1 MAVAANQWSMSV
13 SFDTWV
19 TCQAKRVNSENLPK
33 QEKNRRNAG
42 EGVRKE
48 KWSKKG
54 VSFPKQEGWQVWI
67 TMHF

>member
-1 MAVAANQWSMSV
+1 MQCV
-13 SFDTWV
+13 SEGRPLTHGLL
-19 TCQAKRVNSENLPK
+19 AKRVNSENLLK

-54 VSFPKQEGWQVWI
+54 VSFPKQEGWQVCI
-67 TMHF
+67 KLKQLNTVS